1 MAVGDA
7 GATDVTTGVD
17 VDSVTGGVGSTASC
31 VCGGASTLGA
41 AGSTGGAF
49 GGAACD
55 GASVSSG
62 ACAFGSGAGTVVV
75 TT

>member
-41 AGSTGGAF
+41 AGSTGGA
-49 GGAACD
+49 ACD

-62 ACAFGSGAGTVVV
+62 ACTFGSGAGTVVV